1 MTTVLEA
8 PTVPAIGARYRK
20 QSTGRAWH
28 VERICSSGLI
38 ALSEEFYGPE
48 CEMREYVTGD
58 ELVFDYAPAA

>member
-8 PTVPAIGARYRK
+8 PTAPAIGVRYLK

-28 VERICSSGLI
+28 VVRICNSGLI

-48 CEMREYVTGD
+48 CEMREYVTRD
-58 ELVFDYAPAA
+58 ELAGDYAPAS